1 MAQIDAKIRLR
12 PTRIGFL
19 IRPND
24 RAALRKI
31 LLSGPCVW
39 GGALNPIIPVSRTT
53 PKAWSRVPR
62 TETSALDVARGY
74 VDFFEPDVF
83 VPAQSGLLAQIGLSD
98 LVARHILHPEAKPLD
113 DFLTPAEGLE
123 WSEPAFGLPIIDVL
137 RAQYVN
143 EQKFVLRHPQP
154 ALLVKPQRGSLAAE
168 AIFGVYPSGSANAH
182 FERGYRDVFDPEIV
196 ECGPEAWLKVF
207 VEGATTPLQVTA
219 HKLEKR
225 RYWYHEPIVFVFD
238 PSNPLDVIDLW
249 NLRLEPS
256 PILPVPIAWVDALAP
271 KLRELFVNDYRPLR
285 GNRHGAMHRTT
296 VEFGRSMTEAGRDTA
311 TAVLTVDV
319 PPDAVTFKH
328 WRTEIW
334 RLPRDRQIRGPERLL
349 VTAAESS
356 SSVPIREGSERT
368 AALPGLQ
375 PAFAGKTAGRASAR
389 WVNVVQLGSYGHHDI
404 GLTIPFNSFHRET
417 PRLDYVGGE
426 RAVVGSE
433 GWAFKRRY
441 DFGDLSVR
449 LPEMDQIIA
458 DSLKLHGI
466 KARISEPGRIGK
478 QMLQRLDGL
487 GGVRLLRD
495 AGTLQLLNQMAGSQR
510 RRGAAD
516 DMVEETFPGRT
527 ASLGDWQALAK
538 RRSKGLDQAEI
549 EQFTRRD
556 VIRLGL
562 ESRCPHCDARN
573 WSGLDAVDYS
583 LTCER
588 CLNTYD
594 FPQGKVARNNE
605 TFRYR
610 VVGPFAVP
618 DYGRGSYST
627 LLALDLIR
635 NLGGSHDYGM
645 TFSAGC
651 LLELEGRSL
660 EADFIALRGDRNLS
674 ETHPPRM
681 IIGECKSFGA
691 GPLIKADDLEK
702 LKVLAARLPGTVIII
717 AVLKETFLPE
727 EVARLRRF
735 VSWARRPDADDRP
748 TNPVVVLTGHELF
761 AGDMFYNT
769 WKTLGGRHAKYA
781 DFQFTQDLDALA
793 EATQAIYLDM
803 PSYWDWL
810 DANRKTPR

>member
-19 IRPND
+19 VRPND

-31 LLSGPCVW
+31 LLSAPCVW

-53 PKAWSRVPR
+53 PKAWSRAPR
-62 TETSALDVARGY
+62 PEISALDVARGY
-74 VDFFEPDVF
+74 VGFFEPDVF
-83 VPAQSGLLAQIGLSD
+83 IQAQSSLLAQIGLGD
-98 LVARHILHPEAKPLD
+98 LVERHSLYEEARPLD
-113 DFLTPAEGLE
+113 EFLTPTEGLN

-137 RAQYVN
+137 RAQYAD

-154 ALLVKPQRGSLAAE
+154 AVLVRPQRGSLSAE
-168 AIFGVYPSGSANAH
+168 AIFGVYPPGSANAH
-182 FERGYRDVFDPEIV
+182 FERGYRDVFDPEIM
-196 ECGPEAWLKVF
+196 ECGPEVWLKVF

-219 HKLEKR
+219 HKLDKR

-256 PILPVPIAWVDALAP
+256 PVLPVPIGWVDELAP
-271 KLRELFVNDYRPLR
+271 KLKELFVNEYKPLR
-285 GNRHGAMHRTT
+285 GNRNGAMQRTT
-296 VEFGRSMTEAGRDTA
+296 IEFARSLTEASRETA
-311 TAVLTVDV
+311 TVSLATDI
-319 PPDAVTFKH
+319 PSGAVTLKH

-334 RLPRDRQIRGPERLL
+334 RLPRDRQIRGPERML
-349 VTAAESS
+349 VTAAEKSS
-356 SSVPIREGSERT
+356 TVPIREGSERT
-368 AALPGLQ
+368 AALTGLQ
-375 PAFAGKTAGRASAR
+375 PSFAGKTAGRASAR
-389 WVNVVQLGSYGHHDI
+389 WVNVVQLGSFGHHDI

-449 LPEMDQIIA
+449 LPEMDQIIF
-458 DSLKLHGI
+458 DSLKLYGI
-466 KARISEPGRIGK
+466 KVGISEPGRIGK

-487 GGVRLLRD
+487 WGVRLLRD

-510 RRGAAD
+510 RRGAGD
-516 DMVEETFPGRT
+516 EVVEETFPGRT
-527 ASLGDWQALAK
+527 ASLRAWESLAK
-538 RRSKGLDQAEI
+538 RRSKGLDRAEI

-618 DYGRGSYST
+618 DYGRGSYAT

-645 TFSAGC
+645 TFSAGA
-651 LLELEGRSL
+651 LLEVEGRSL
-660 EADFIALRGDRNLS
+660 EADFIALKGDRNLGAS
-674 ETHPPRM
+674 QPPRM
-681 IIGECKSFGA
+681 ILGECKSFGA
-691 GPLIKADDLEK
+691 GPLVKADDLEK
-702 LKVLAARLPGTVIII
+702 LKVLAARLPGAVIVV
-717 AVLKETFLPE
+717 AVLKETFLSE
-727 EVARLRRF
+727 EVERLRRF
-735 VSWARRPDADDRP
+735 VSWARRPNADDHP
-748 TNPVVVLTGHELF
+748 TNPVVILTGHELF
-761 AGDMFYNT
+761 AGEMFRNT
-769 WKTLGGRHAKYA
+769 WKTLGGRHANYA
-781 DFQFTQDLDALA
+781 DFQFTQDIDALA
-793 EATQAIYLDM
+793 QATQAIYLDL
-803 PSYWDWL
+803 PSYWEWL
-810 DANRKTPR
+810 DSKRKTRR